1 LALAAGGGTLDVV
14 MSIKMAGRYEPGS
27 DKERAHRLLTEAEIK
42 VDHVYGVDLQESGME
57 EITFTHEGQAHTAF
71 AENERIVHVTEGWD
85 VLPPK
90 PVEGIWR
97 GGY

>member
-1 LALAAGGGTLDVV
+1 MA
-14 MSIKMAGRYEPGS
+14 IKMIGRYEPGS
-27 DKERAHRLLTEAEIK
+27 DKQRAHKLLEEYDVK
-42 VDHVYGVDLQESGME
+42 VDHVYGVDLQASGME
-57 EITFTHEGQAHTAF
+57 EITFTHEGTARTAF
-71 AENERIVHVTEGWD
+71 AENDRIVHVMEGWD